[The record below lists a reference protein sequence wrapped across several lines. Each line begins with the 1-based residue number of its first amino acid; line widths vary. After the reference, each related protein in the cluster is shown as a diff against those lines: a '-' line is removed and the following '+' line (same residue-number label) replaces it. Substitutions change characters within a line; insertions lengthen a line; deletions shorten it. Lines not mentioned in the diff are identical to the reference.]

1 MLFFAYRKSNQVT
14 HGQDNRQQIDYWND
28 RAGNT
33 WAELQ
38 DRLDQL
44 LAPLSAAALTAAN
57 VQAGEHVLDVGCG
70 CGDTSI
76 ALVNR
81 GGLVQGVDVSEPM
94 LERARSRSSEVEFI
108 LADAASYTGPN
119 PTT

>member
-1 MLFFAYRKSNQVT
+1 MGQANQ
-14 HGQDNRQQIDYWND
+14 QQIDYWND
-28 RAGNT
+28 RAGAT

-76 ALVNR
+76 E
-81 GGLVQGVDVSEPM
+81 LVQPRWPG
-94 LERARSRSSEVEFI
+94 ARRRCI
-108 LADAASYTGPN
+108 
-119 PTT
+119 